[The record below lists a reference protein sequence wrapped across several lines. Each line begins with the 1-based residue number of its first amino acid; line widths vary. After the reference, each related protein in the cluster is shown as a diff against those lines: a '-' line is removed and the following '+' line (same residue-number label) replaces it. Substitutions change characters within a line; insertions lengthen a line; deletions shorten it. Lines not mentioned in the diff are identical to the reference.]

1 MKKIKITISIP
12 LRGLQEGKVFTVDV
26 KDNGNIIDVLAL
38 IDKQITKNPKESVFP
53 IYEGYIHNYLQ
64 LFVNLEN
71 DTIYEDVG
79 ISAYGP
85 DDEGILRKFNP
96 IRDDLYFK
104 LYPGSEIDLQP
115 DAGC

>member
-1 MKKIKITISIP
+1 MKKIIITISIP
-12 LRGLQEGKVFTVDV
+12 LKGLQEGKKFIVEVEDTANIVDL
-26 KDNGNIIDVLAL
+26 LAL
-38 IDKQITKNPKESVFP
+38 IDKQITDNPKESVFP
-53 IYEGYIHNYLQ
+53 LYDGYIQNYLQ

-85 DDEGILRKFNP
+85 DEEGTLRDFHP
-96 IRDDLYFK
+96 IRDDLYFN
-104 LYPGSEIDLQP
+104 LYPGSVIDLQP